1 MPERNHIELPYRWGK
16 VYAFGAIA
24 LGVFN
29 FYQGIIGLIGTRH
42 SVFLVFM
49 GVFNVCQGI
58 GLWKKTRWGLRL
70 FYVSAGSAL
79 LLGALF
85 LFGSFLPVV
94 PSGLSH
100 VVAGRSMM
108 RVFFLLVTIAS
119 VLGLWYFYQRS
130 DQFK

>member
-1 MPERNHIELPYRWGK
+1 MSERIHTELPYRWGK
-16 VYAFGAIA
+16 VYAFGTIA

-29 FYQGIIGLIGTRH
+29 FYKGMIGLIGTRH

-58 GLWKKTRWGLRL
+58 GLWKTTRGGLRL
-70 FYVSAGSAL
+70 FYVSVGSAL
-79 LLGALF
+79 LF
-85 LFGSFLPVV
+85 LSFLPVV

-100 VVAGRSMM
+100 VVAERSLM

-119 VLGLWYFYQRS
+119 VLCLWYFYKRS